1 MQYRWEATTPQWPIM
16 SAILHGVNRDQLMA
30 QHKANHIQVV
40 YAPDSIAADKALA
53 TKASMLLEMG
63 ISVHIC
69 GDVRLD

>member
-53 TKASMLLEMG
+53 T
-63 ISVHIC
+63 
-69 GDVRLD
+69 